1 MKIFIPKHLRN
12 LVVVNQLAEMIS
24 AYNRIKREN
33 TEVLENMEGINQEK
47 SLDPVKKF
55 IYMRVSPGNSI
66 FTEGSQNYAD
76 VINYLTALFYSV
88 KGTQKVLEYMKKFL
102 GFTDKEV
109 IYDVKSISIF
119 PANFELGDERLYYE
133 ALFGFLEELLYFEDF
148 KTDLGPINLLID
160 HKVVT
165 KVNVC
170 KDVHCYKRLE
180 VTTFMDGSQLH

>member
-24 AYNRIKREN
+24 AYNRMKREN

-88 KGTQKVLEYMKKFL
+88 KGTQKVLEYMKKYL

-109 IYDVKSISIF
+109 IYDAKSISIF
-119 PANFELGDERLYYE
+119 PTSFDLGDETLYYE
-133 ALFGFLEELLYFEDF
+133 SLFGFLEELLYFEDF

-170 KDVHCYKRLE
+170 KDVHCYKRIE